1 MYADVRFRADF
12 RCCLPEY
19 MRKLFAA
26 CTVTAGEICTPSDGG
41 AVEGT
46 VTVTNV
52 KAGYYDGLSDAAKS
66 AIQKDITKDISKKV
80 FSLCPYLPARA

>member
-1 MYADVRFRADF
+1 
-12 RCCLPEY
+12 

-52 KAGYYDGLSDAAKS
+52 KAGYYEGLLDAAKS

>member
-1 MYADVRFRADF
+1 
-12 RCCLPEY
+12 

-52 KAGYYDGLSDAAKS
+52 KAGYYEGLSDAAKS